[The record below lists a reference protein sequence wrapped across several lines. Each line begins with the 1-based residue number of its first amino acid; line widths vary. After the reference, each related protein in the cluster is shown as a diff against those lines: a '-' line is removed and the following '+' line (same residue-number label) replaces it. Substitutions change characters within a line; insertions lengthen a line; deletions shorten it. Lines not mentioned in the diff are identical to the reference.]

1 MKTGKEYL
9 ESLHPVE
16 QANWE
21 EAFVLDRYNAKDYY
35 RRQFILKANY
45 GSLRHF
51 IGSSFLWSES
61 PQGVEY
67 WSLLSQK

>member
-21 EAFVLDRYNAKDYY
+21 AAFYLDRLNAKMSN
-35 RRQFILKANY
+35 RRQFVLEARY
-45 GSLRHF
+45 ESLMHF
-51 IGSSFLWSES
+51 IGSSFTWHES
-61 PQGVEY
+61 PQGGKY
-67 WSLLSQK
+67 WLLLSQK